1 MKDLSLCLPL
11 LSKRTI
17 QICHFYES
25 NSLDKF
31 LSTSAC
37 DLFIHRNKNSG
48 LTNTTKEDE
57 KECKH
62 I

>member
-1 MKDLSLCLPL
+1 M
-11 LSKRTI
+11 
-17 QICHFYES
+17 
-25 NSLDKF
+25 
-31 LSTSAC
+31 STSAC

-62 I
+62 LKPKMRLECSGTA